1 MPVREAFRCLAAL
14 LGLAVCACGST
25 STGQAQA
32 TPTPSSSATPLSAP
46 TLGNCPVFPADN
58 LWNRDVSQDRV
69 DALSD
74 AYVATINSGRAFL
87 HADFGSDASYGIP
100 WTSVPGSQPRV
111 PVTFDYADE
120 SDPGPYPFPRD
131 APVEAGS
138 DAHVVVVD
146 RDNCKLYETF
156 DSRYVGP
163 GWACGSG
170 AVFDLRSN
178 ALRPAGWTS
187 ADAAGLP
194 IFPGIAR
201 LSEVRTGEIRHAL
214 RFTASHTQR
223 AYVAPARHFA
233 SASHK
238 ASDPPMGLRLRL
250 KASYDVSRFTGA
262 ARVLLECLRKYGMIL
277 ADNGSDWFITGE
289 TNTQWDDDDLN
300 QLKAVPGNA
309 FEAVETGPLTKD

>member
-1 MPVREAFRCLAAL
+1 MKTTLPYLAAL
-14 LGLAVCACGST
+14 VALAASGCGSK
-25 STGQAQA
+25 STQTTQS
-32 TPTPSSSATPLSAP
+32 TPTPSSSSTPGAGP

-58 LWNRDVSQDRV
+58 PWNRDVSHDRV
-69 DALSD
+69 DPRSD
-74 AYVATINSGRAFL
+74 AYVATINAGRAYL
-87 HADFGSDASYGIP
+87 HADFGSDPTYGIP

-111 PVTFDYADE
+111 PMTFDYADE
-120 SDPGPYPFPRD
+120 SDPGPYPIPAD

-138 DAHVVVVD
+138 DAHVIVID
-146 RDNCKLYETF
+146 RDNCKLYETY
-156 DSRYVGP
+156 DSRHLGP

-170 AVFDLRSN
+170 AIFDLRSN

-194 IFPGIAR
+194 IFPGLAR
-201 LSEVRTGEIRHAL
+201 LSEVRAGEIRHAL

-233 SASHK
+233 SSSRDPNA
-238 ASDPPMGLRLRL
+238 PPMGLRLRL

-262 ARVLLECLRKYGMIL
+262 ARVVLDGLKQYGMIL

-289 TNTQWDDDDLN
+289 TNTQWDDADLN
-300 QLKAVPGNA
+300 PLKTVPGSA
-309 FEAVETGPLTKD
+309 FEAIETGPLTTD